1 MSTSYKPAGYATVT
15 PYLIVDGA
23 DEAILFY
30 KDAFGAEEVMRM
42 PMGDRIGHAEIRIGD
57 SHVMLADEHPDMDL
71 LGPESRG
78 GATASLMVYVEDVDA
93 IFAEAVEAGAIEER
107 AVQDQ
112 FYGDRSGTLVDP
124 FGHRWTIATHVEDV
138 APEEMQRRMAELGER
153 KQEARSGAD
162 SEAELEIEAEAETE
176 SKVETA

>member
-1 MSTSYKPAGYATVT
+1 MSVSYKPEGYASVT

-23 DEAILFY
+23 ADAIAYY
-30 KDAFGAEEVMRM
+30 KEAFGAEEIMRM

-57 SHVMLADEHPDMDL
+57 SHVMLADEHPDMGL

-78 GATASLMVYVEDVDA
+78 GVTASLMVYVEDVDTVFADA
-93 IFAEAVEAGAIEER
+93 IEAGGTEER

-124 FGHRWTIATHVEDV
+124 FGHRWMISTHVEDV
-138 APEEMQRRMAELGER
+138 GPEEMQRRMAEQGTHEPETE
-153 KQEARSGAD
+153 EAAD
-162 SEAELEIEAEAETE
+162 AEAEAET
-176 SKVETA
+176 A

>member
-1 MSTSYKPAGYATVT
+1 MSVSHKPAGYAAVT

-23 DEAILFY
+23 ADAIEYY
-30 KDAFGAEEVMRM
+30 KEAFGAEEVMRM

-78 GATASLMVYVEDVDA
+78 GATSSLMIYVEDVDSV
-93 IFAEAVEAGAIEER
+93 FAEAIEAGATEER

-153 KQEARSGAD
+153 KEDAETGTDAEAE
-162 SEAELEIEAEAETE
+162 SEAEAGSEAET
-176 SKVETA
+176 A

>member
-1 MSTSYKPAGYATVT
+1 MSVSYTPEGYATIT

-23 DEAILFY
+23 ADAIFY
-30 KDAFGAEEVMRM
+30 YKEAFGAEEVMRM

-57 SHVMLADEHPDMDL
+57 SLVMLADEHEEMGL

-78 GATASLMVYVEDVDA
+78 GATSSLMIYVEEVDT
-93 IFAEAVEAGAIEER
+93 IFADAVEAGGTEER

-138 APEEMQRRMAELGER
+138 APEELQRRMAEQGAR
-153 KQEARSGAD
+153 KQDAKEETGA
-162 SEAELEIEAEAETE
+162 EAEAEP
-176 SKVETA
+176 ETA

>member
-1 MSTSYKPAGYATVT
+1 MSTSYKPSGYASVT

-23 DEAILFY
+23 AEAIDFY
-30 KDAFGAEEVMRM
+30 TDAFGAEEVMRM
-42 PMGDRIGHAEIRIGD
+42 PMGDRIAHAEIRIGD

-93 IFAEAVEAGAIEER
+93 TFAEAIEAGGVEER
-107 AVQDQ
+107 GVQDQ

-138 APEEMQRRMAELGER
+138 GPEEMQRRMAEQGER
-153 KQEARSGAD
+153 KQETEAGTE
-162 SEAELEIEAEAETE
+162 SEAEAEAET
-176 SKVETA
+176 A